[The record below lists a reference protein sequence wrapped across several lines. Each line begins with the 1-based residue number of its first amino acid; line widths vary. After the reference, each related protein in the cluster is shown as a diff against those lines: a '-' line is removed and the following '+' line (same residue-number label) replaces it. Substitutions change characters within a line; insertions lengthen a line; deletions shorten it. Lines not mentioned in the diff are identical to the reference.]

1 MGNNLITILLP
12 VHNDDK
18 YLSHCLLSLR
28 RQSYSNFIC
37 LVGFNGTVDSSKIIL
52 EKVVGDDSRF
62 VVFDYGSAKGKSV
75 TLNKMLAEVKTE
87 YFCLIDGDDVWGPDK
102 LKKQME
108 MYGNFDVLGTS
119 TTYIDER
126 NNPILSKVVYLSEHN
141 ESIKYEIL
149 TGNNQ
154 IINSSCLVNTE
165 KVRSAGGWD
174 SEVEGIED
182 FDLWVKLAING
193 CTFHNILERIVFHR
207 LHNSSNFNSKKL
219 KYTPEDILKRNFRKK
234 C

>member
-1 MGNNLITILLP
+1 
-12 VHNDDK
+12 
-18 YLSHCLLSLR
+18 
-28 RQSYSNFIC
+28 
-37 LVGFNGTVDSSKIIL
+37 VGFNGTVDSSKIIL